1 MAFGERVV
9 NGGQQMALSR
19 HRVIRRKGRISLIE
33 VANPKMGVGYS
44 LKIGTLGLWSGS
56 ELAEGEKQFEQATSQ
71 SVE

>member
-1 MAFGERVV
+1 
-9 NGGQQMALSR
+9 MALST

-33 VANPKMGVGYS
+33 VANPQMGVGYS

-56 ELAEGEKQFEQATSQ
+56 ELAEAEKQFEQATSQ